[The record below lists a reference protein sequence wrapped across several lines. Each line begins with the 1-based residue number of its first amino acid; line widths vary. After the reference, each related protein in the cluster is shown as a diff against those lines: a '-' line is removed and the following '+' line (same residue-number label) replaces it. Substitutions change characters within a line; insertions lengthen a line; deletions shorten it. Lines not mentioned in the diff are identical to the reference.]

1 MARFARVVAESKL
14 LQLDRQFD
22 FVIPSELAESIQFG
36 HRVSFFIGR
45 SKTKQTGFVVELL
58 EASEYATSSLVEIL
72 GDRPVL
78 TKEIYGFARD
88 VANRQCVALG

>member
-22 FVIPSELAESIQFG
+22 FVIPGELAESIQFG

-58 EASEYATSSLVEIL
+58 EASEYATSSLVEMKSVQKTMYPFLKMKTIL
-72 GDRPVL
+72 
-78 TKEIYGFARD
+78 KIMNFA
-88 VANRQCVALG
+88 